1 MAKSKIP
8 LKRFLKA
15 TLITL
20 LVLGIIAYFYLLL
33 PFWGIP
39 FNTQRHGN
47 PPLTPAW
54 ALECWLWEDD
64 VNTAAYVDEL
74 LEGYA
79 ANDIPVRTIII
90 DSPWSYRYNDFDI
103 DTTLYPNPDLWFPK
117 LQSNGYRVVL
127 WMTNMVNNFNKDLDI
142 KDSSPWYDEA
152 RSHGFL
158 VGKGEN
164 KWWKGRGGFIDYT
177 NPEAVKWWQGLQQR
191 VFDLGIDGW
200 KLDGTATL
208 NFGQIG
214 PVPIFYRQTHSGIMT
229 TRTYMDHYYRD
240 EYQHGLSQ
248 NPEFVTLARAMDRS
262 YHPEGFAPIDA
273 SPVNWVGD
281 QEHKWV
287 TDDMIREADGEKVD
301 IALEGV
307 EGFES
312 AINSI
317 LKSAKAGYNII
328 GSDVAGFS
336 GSTIPPRL
344 YIRWTQFSAF
354 CGLFMNGGHGER
366 RLWMRT
372 PEELDIIRKYSWL
385 HTELVPYMYHY
396 VVTAH
401 EGGTRLQTPIDGKY
415 HYLFGNYL
423 LIAPIYKDDL
433 KNEIQ
438 LPEGRWRYWLDDTK
452 IVEGPSTFTKEFPLD
467 EYPVFVKE
475 GAIIPMDIKR
485 NYTGFGDNEDEG
497 FLTFLIYPDLS
508 ENSFE
513 LFRESG
519 ESTTLNYHKSDNELS
534 IVLSGQKCPHHLK
547 IAVDNRPISVS
558 LDARDLIDGVDFS
571 YHSEQKKLSIKT
583 KDYDSG
589 QYKIN
594 F

>member
-1 MAKSKIP
+1 MVKTKKR
-8 LKRFLKA
+8 LKRLFKA
-15 TLITL
+15 IFITL
-20 LVLGIIAYFYLLL
+20 FSLGIFAYFYLIF
-33 PFWGIP
+33 PFWGYP
-39 FNTQRHGN
+39 FNAQRHGY
-47 PPLTPAW
+47 PPLTAAW

-64 VNTAAYVDEL
+64 VNTEAFVDEL

-79 ANDIPVRTIII
+79 SNDIPVRTIII

-287 TDDMIREADGEKVD
+287 TDEMIREADGEKVD
-301 IALEGV
+301 IALEGIQ
-307 EGFES
+307 GFES
-312 AINSI
+312 AIKSI
-317 LKSAKAGYNII
+317 LKSARAGYNIV

-336 GSTIPPRL
+336 
-344 YIRWTQFSAF
+344 
-354 CGLFMNGGHGER
+354 
-366 RLWMRT
+366 
-372 PEELDIIRKYSWL
+372 
-385 HTELVPYMYHY
+385 
-396 VVTAH
+396 
-401 EGGTRLQTPIDGKY
+401 
-415 HYLFGNYL
+415 
-423 LIAPIYKDDL
+423 
-433 KNEIQ
+433 
-438 LPEGRWRYWLDDTK
+438 
-452 IVEGPSTFTKEFPLD
+452 
-467 EYPVFVKE
+467 
-475 GAIIPMDIKR
+475 
-485 NYTGFGDNEDEG
+485 
-497 FLTFLIYPDLS
+497 
-508 ENSFE
+508 
-513 LFRESG
+513 
-519 ESTTLNYHKSDNELS
+519 
-534 IVLSGQKCPHHLK
+534 
-547 IAVDNRPISVS
+547 
-558 LDARDLIDGVDFS
+558 
-571 YHSEQKKLSIKT
+571 
-583 KDYDSG
+583 
-589 QYKIN
+589 
-594 F
+594 

>member
-1 MAKSKIP
+1 MVKSKRP
-8 LKRFLKA
+8 LKRFIKA
-15 TLITL
+15 TFITL
-20 LVLGIIAYFYLLL
+20 LVLGIIAYFYLLF

-39 FNTQRHGN
+39 FNAQRHGN

-103 DTTLYPNPDLWFPK
+103 DTALYPNPDSWFPK
-117 LQSNGYRVVL
+117 LQDDGYRVVL
-127 WMTNMVNNFNKDLDI
+127 WMTNMVNSFNKDLEL
-142 KDSSPWYDEA
+142 KDSSPWYEEA
-152 RSHGFL
+152 RQRGYL

-164 KWWKGRGGFIDYT
+164 SWWKGRGGFIDYS
-177 NPEAVKWWQGLQQR
+177 NPEAVKWWRGLQQR

-208 NFGQIG
+208 NFSQIG
-214 PVPIFYRQTHSGIMT
+214 PVPLFYRNTYSGIMT

-248 NPEFVTLARAMDRS
+248 NPEFATLARSIDRG

-281 QEHKWV
+281 QEHKWI
-287 TDDMIREADGEKVD
+287 TDEMIQQNDEEKVD

-312 AINSI
+312 AITSI
-317 LKSAKAGYNII
+317 LKSARLGYNII

-336 GSTIPPRL
+336 GGTIPPRL

-401 EGGTRLQTPIDGKY
+401 EGGMRLQTPLDGKY
-415 HYLFGNYL
+415 HYMFGDYL
-423 LIAPIYKDDL
+423 LVAPIYKDDL

-438 LPEGRWRYWLDDTK
+438 LPEGRWRYWFDDTK
-452 IVEGPSTFTKEFPLD
+452 IVEGPSTFTQEFPLD

-497 FLTFLIYPDLS
+497 YLTFLVYPDLQQ
-508 ENSFE
+508 NSFE
-513 LFRESG
+513 LFRENG

-534 IVLSGQKCPHHLK
+534 IEVSGQKCPHHLK
-547 IAVDNRPISVS
+547 IALENKPVAVI
-558 LDARDLIDGVDFS
+558 LDGRQLTEGNDYFYAADKGKLAIRTPEYSAGNYLIKF
-571 YHSEQKKLSIKT
+571 
-583 KDYDSG
+583 
-589 QYKIN
+589 
-594 F
+594 

>member
-1 MAKSKIP
+1 MAKTK
-8 LKRFLKA
+8 KRLNRLFKA
-15 TLITL
+15 IFITL
-20 LVLGIIAYFYLLL
+20 LSLGIFAYFYLIF
-33 PFWGIP
+33 PFWGYP
-39 FNTQRHGN
+39 FNAQRHGN
-47 PPLTPAW
+47 PPLTAAW

-64 VNTAAYVDEL
+64 VNTAAFVDEL

-79 ANDIPVRTIII
+79 SNDIPVRTIII

-103 DTTLYPNPDLWFPK
+103 DTTLYPNPDSWFPK
-117 LQSNGYRVVL
+117 LQNDGYRVVL
-127 WMTNMVNNFNKDLDI
+127 WMTNMVNNFSKDLEL

-152 RSHGFL
+152 RSRGYL

-214 PVPIFYRQTHSGIMT
+214 PVPIFYRQTRSGIMT

-240 EYQHGLSQ
+240 EYQHGLNQ

-301 IALEGV
+301 IALEGIQ
-307 EGFES
+307 GFES

-344 YIRWTQFSAF
+344 YIRWTQFSTF

-366 RLWMRT
+366 
-372 PEELDIIRKYSWL
+372 
-385 HTELVPYMYHY
+385 
-396 VVTAH
+396 
-401 EGGTRLQTPIDGKY
+401 
-415 HYLFGNYL
+415 
-423 LIAPIYKDDL
+423 
-433 KNEIQ
+433 
-438 LPEGRWRYWLDDTK
+438 
-452 IVEGPSTFTKEFPLD
+452 
-467 EYPVFVKE
+467 
-475 GAIIPMDIKR
+475 
-485 NYTGFGDNEDEG
+485 
-497 FLTFLIYPDLS
+497 
-508 ENSFE
+508 
-513 LFRESG
+513 
-519 ESTTLNYHKSDNELS
+519 
-534 IVLSGQKCPHHLK
+534 
-547 IAVDNRPISVS
+547 
-558 LDARDLIDGVDFS
+558 
-571 YHSEQKKLSIKT
+571 
-583 KDYDSG
+583 
-589 QYKIN
+589 
-594 F
+594 